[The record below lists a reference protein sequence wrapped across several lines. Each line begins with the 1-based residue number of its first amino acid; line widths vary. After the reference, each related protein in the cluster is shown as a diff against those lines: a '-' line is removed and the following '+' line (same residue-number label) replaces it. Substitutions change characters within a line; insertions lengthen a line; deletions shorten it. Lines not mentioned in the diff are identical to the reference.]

1 MKTQA
6 AVVADDPVYLNWLQ
20 NAAPGTEFS
29 ALRPVDAEDLIERIQ
44 MMGRVD
50 MIFFQ
55 AEPGTLASRLSM
67 MERLQDRMPELPMAA
82 VGAESNPDLVLAC
95 MRAGARDF
103 FVLRRDEANV
113 AASLGR
119 LLRRSAQAQQAA
131 RGGPKGKLFAFLG
144 AHPHE
149 SIAFNAMHLALAS
162 GSALA
167 AGERVLLVD
176 VSTPAGAGAIF
187 LNIAQSYSVLDAIN
201 DVYRCDQTLVDTA
214 FSKHASGLYLLS
226 LPEDLLG
233 RPGINAEEFAKLLQL
248 LRGLFAVTVVAMDG
262 LLPVALLKSVISQA
276 ERTLL
281 VSDQSILKSR
291 HSKYLLRALRLDDTP
306 LDRMGLLVDN
316 YRRRVGLE
324 PANLA
329 ELLDLRLFGTV
340 SAESPARVQ
349 SMNSGEPMFAI
360 APKDPYCADTRR
372 LAAALLG
379 NDAPAPV
386 AEAPARGLLSR
397 VFS

>member
-6 AVVADDPVYLNWLQ
+6 AVIADDPVYLNWLQ

-29 ALRPVDAEDLIERIQ
+29 ALRPVDAEDLFERLQ

-50 MIFFQ
+50 MVFFQ
-55 AEPGTLASRLSM
+55 AEALTLGPRLAM
-67 MERLQDRMPELPMAA
+67 LEKLLDRMPEVPLAA
-82 VGAESNPDLVLAC
+82 VGAESTPELVLAC

-131 RGGPKGKLFAFLG
+131 RGGPKGRLFTLLG

-149 SIAFNAMHLALAS
+149 AIAFNAQHLALSCAAS
-162 GSALA
+162 LPP
-167 AGERVLLVD
+167 GERVLLVD
-176 VSTPAGAGAIF
+176 MATPAGAAAIF
-187 LNIAQSYSVLDAIN
+187 LNVAQSYTLLDAIN

-214 FSKHASGLYLLS
+214 FSKHASGIYLLS
-226 LPEDLLG
+226 LPEDLIG
-233 RPGINAEEFAKLLQL
+233 RPQIGHEEFSKLLQL

-262 LLPVALLKSVISQA
+262 LLPVPMLKLVISQA

-281 VSDQSILKSR
+281 VADQSIIKSR

-316 YRRRVGLE
+316 YRKRVGLE

-329 ELLDLRLFGTV
+329 ELLDLRLVGTL
-340 SAESPARVQ
+340 STESSARVQ
-349 SMNSGEPMFAI
+349 SMNSGEPMFAV
-360 APKDPYCADTRR
+360 APKDAYCSDMRR
-372 LAAALLG
+372 LTAALLG
-379 NDAPAPV
+379 GEAQPAPV
-386 AEAPARGLLSR
+386 LSPRSLLSK

>member
-29 ALRPVDAEDLIERIQ
+29 ALRPVDAEDLFERLQ

-50 MIFFQ
+50 MVFFQ
-55 AEPGTLASRLSM
+55 AEAASLAARLLM
-67 MERLQDRMPELPMAA
+67 MEKLLDRMPELPLAA
-82 VGAESNPDLVLAC
+82 VGAESNPELVLSC

-131 RGGPKGKLFAFLG
+131 RGGPKGKMFALLG

-149 SIAFNAMHLALAS
+149 SIAFNAQHLALTCAA
-162 GSALA
+162 GLA
-167 AGERVLLVD
+167 PGERVLLID
-176 VSTPAGAGAIF
+176 VATPAGAAAIF
-187 LNIAQSYSVLDAIN
+187 LNLAQSYTVLDAIN

-214 FSKHASGLYLLS
+214 FTKHGSGIYLLS
-226 LPEDLLG
+226 LPEDLIG
-233 RPGINAEEFAKLLQL
+233 RPAINAEEFAKLLQL

-262 LLPVALLKSVISQA
+262 LLPVPILKSVIGQA

-281 VSDQSILKSR
+281 VADQSILKSR

-316 YRRRVGLE
+316 YRKRVGLE
-324 PANLA
+324 PPNLA
-329 ELLDLRLFGTV
+329 ELLDLRLLGTL
-340 SAESPARVQ
+340 SSENAARVQ
-349 SMNSGEPMFAI
+349 AMNSGESMFVV
-360 APKDPYCADTRR
+360 APKDPYCSDMRR
-372 LAAALLG
+372 LAAVLLG
-379 NDAPAPV
+379 TEVQTAP
-386 AEAPARGLLSR
+386 APARGLLSK